1 MSRPRL
7 LLVPEFT
14 ELTWTIKPQLAE
26 WAEVASYDPPGV
38 GAEPPPEEDVASLTR
53 GLIADRGLPA
63 PPSTSED
70 FGVAVREFC
79 EEVSDRPATGPAAR
93 PEPARQPPPP

>member
-26 WAEVASYDPPGV
+26 WAEVVSYDPSGSRRRA
-38 GAEPPPEEDVASLTR
+38 GCR
-53 GLIADRGLPA
+53 
-63 PPSTSED
+63 
-70 FGVAVREFC
+70 RETC
-79 EEVSDRPATGPAAR
+79 PR
-93 PEPARQPPPP
+93 